1 MAYNPN
7 ILTDVLRA
15 RSLTPDQLSR
25 RLKIEPSQLKRE
37 LGREPEPGQGILNK
51 IAKELA
57 VPSFTFFR
65 EKSPPLHD
73 VIPDFRSPTAAPTT
87 KSRETIQSIQ
97 FAEGVQK
104 ALSESDDIADK
115 FPKFTATKL
124 DEVDAF
130 ALQARQFFNITVE
143 DQVQAK
149 DAHAFYV
156 ICRKKIE
163 DRGIIV
169 LHDTFPE
176 QDGSGYCIYNR
187 DFPVIVINTMKQ
199 NKGRRLFTLIHELG
213 HVLMG
218 KTGISDPFVRNNII
232 ERLCNRFAG
241 AFLVPASFIAKLFK
255 KKPGNDPNDDDVKW
269 AANRLNISQE
279 ATALRLEQLGIY
291 KPGSYDKW
299 KALVHNRN
307 PDFIV
312 KRGGPGK
319 EPPPQEKIKLAKYG
333 FRFAKAFANLL
344 EKGLITQINLYR
356 STGLKPKYQV
366 SYFDYVKALTPSA
379 LQNLELDDG

>member
-130 ALQARQFFNITVE
+130 
-143 DQVQAK
+143 
-149 DAHAFYV
+149 
-156 ICRKKIE
+156 
-163 DRGIIV
+163 
-169 LHDTFPE
+169 
-176 QDGSGYCIYNR
+176 
-187 DFPVIVINTMKQ
+187 
-199 NKGRRLFTLIHELG
+199 RRPTY
-213 HVLMG
+213 
-218 KTGISDPFVRNNII
+218 
-232 ERLCNRFAG
+232 
-241 AFLVPASFIAKLFK
+241 PASRSSTT
-255 KKPGNDPNDDDVKW
+255 P
-269 AANRLNISQE
+269 R
-279 ATALRLEQLGIY
+279 
-291 KPGSYDKW
+291 
-299 KALVHNRN
+299 
-307 PDFIV
+307 
-312 KRGGPGK
+312 
-319 EPPPQEKIKLAKYG
+319 KLA
-333 FRFAKAFANLL
+333 ATTLL
-344 EKGLITQINLYR
+344 ATTLFLPR
-356 STGLKPKYQV
+356 SL
-366 SYFDYVKALTPSA
+366 AR
-379 LQNLELDDG
+379 